1 LQDLGLLELDSGD
14 TVRLH
19 RLLAVFIRAVAQ
31 NVSAQTAVEDVLLAA
46 AEPLISVGYLGPVL
60 ALYPHLRAVT
70 EAGQVRADIQTARLN
85 MVLGRAL
92 HLLGDYAGAQ
102 PAYERSLAL
111 RERGLGPDHPDT
123 AACLNN
129 LAGLYYAQGRY
140 AAAEPLYQRVLAI
153 AEQVLGPDHP
163 HTAAVRESYAIL
175 LRRRR
180 GEAAPPPSLW
190 QRFRT
195 WLSGT

>member
-1 LQDLGLLELDSGD
+1 
-14 TVRLH
+14 V
-19 RLLAVFIRAVAQ
+19 VAQ

-111 RERGLGPDHPDT
+111 RERGLGPEHPEV

-129 LAGLYYAQGRY
+129 VAALYQAQGRY
-140 AAAEPLYQRVLAI
+140 AAAEPLYQRALASM
-153 AEQVLGPDHP
+153 ERGLGPGHP
-163 HTAAVRESYAIL
+163 DVAACLNNLAMLYHARGGYA
-175 LRRRR
+175 
-180 GEAAPPPSLW
+180 AAEP
-190 QRFRT
+190 
-195 WLSGT
+195 LSNW